1 MLPRRLWVPGKR
13 PGRSVLA
20 PCAGWASCRL
30 PTCPSSAHQALLGR
44 RHSPACTTSAAGS
57 CPQLHSTMPAYASRP
72 TPAGSVSIPPPS
84 SRWTCCAAPRCRAE
98 LERCPA
104 TGQPSRP
111 ATRPEAQADW
121 AQHPEPR
128 VYLYRPRAAPPPG
141 VPKAP
146 NPSGPGWSGGGSP
159 EPGVLSATSDERMY
173 LRSAAR
179 AGQRSR
185 QARTATLLHLSSPF
199 FTLLQPE
206 RSRGIGLLIS
216 SDGHRLVGND
226 QRVRSV
232 PRSACAVTDTGLRVG
247 AEVGQDTLL
256 HRSALT
262 Y

>member
-1 MLPRRLWVPGKR
+1 MLPPAA
-13 PGRSVLA
+13 GRS
-20 PCAGWASCRL
+20 
-30 PTCPSSAHQALLGR
+30 SSD
-44 RHSPACTTSAAGS
+44 
-57 CPQLHSTMPAYASRP
+57 
-72 TPAGSVSIPPPS
+72 
-84 SRWTCCAAPRCRAE
+84 APRC
-98 LERCPA
+98 C
-104 TGQPSRP
+104 GQPSRP

-128 VYLYRPRAAPPPG
+128 TYLYRPRARPPG

-185 QARTATLLHLSSPF
+185 QARTATLLHLASPC
-199 FTLLQPE
+199 FTLLQTE